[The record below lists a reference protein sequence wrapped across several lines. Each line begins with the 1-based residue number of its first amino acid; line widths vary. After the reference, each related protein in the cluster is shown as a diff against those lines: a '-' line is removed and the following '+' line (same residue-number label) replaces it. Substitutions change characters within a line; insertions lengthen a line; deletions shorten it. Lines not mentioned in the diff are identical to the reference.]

1 MASKYLIVDNKFLM
15 SSSIDYHV
23 ELLPKEHK
31 IISGGGRFHLD
42 HDNKRII
49 LYDKSDQFK
58 GAKKEDILS
67 ALENSF
73 LSMRLDGYAIYITE
87 SDLLSQALVV
97 CKSRIEP
104 DYVYIM

>member
-15 SSSIDYHV
+15 SSSIEYHA
-23 ELLPKEHK
+23 ELLPREHK
-31 IISGGGRFHLD
+31 VVSGGGRFYLD

-58 GAKKEDILS
+58 GAKRDDIMS

-73 LSMRLDGYAIYITE
+73 LSGSLNGYAVYITE

-97 CKSRIEP
+97 CAKRTEP
-104 DYVYIM
+104 DYVYVI